1 MALDFD
7 IERMFREK
15 NPRLARRIPCAGYA
29 LLRRI
34 LREREVRHVLKRAGD
49 RQGYELVRFLLDA
62 FGIRVR
68 VEGVCPEKSARWTV
82 CANHPTGGW
91 DALALLAWAE
101 RWHPDSQL
109 LVNDV
114 VYSVEPLRSL
124 FCPVDVFARSRK
136 ALEPLAQLYASDRTV
151 LIFPAG
157 RTSRPRKGEL
167 QEYAWDK
174 LFVRKSRQH
183 DRLILPVHISG
194 QNSNRFYRVWRWRER
209 LGIKGT
215 VEMFLLVDEMIRRRD
230 EEIVLTIGQPREPR
244 ALVAECGGDAQAAA
258 VLRQHTQALGRA

>member
-7 IERMFREK
+7 IERMFRQK
-15 NPRLARRIPCAGYA
+15 KPRLARRIPGVGYA
-29 LLRRI
+29 ILRRI
-34 LREREVRHVLKRAGD
+34 LREPDVQRVLIEAGD

-62 FGIRVR
+62 FGIRIR
-68 VEGVCPEKSARWTV
+68 VEGDLPDSRARWTV

-91 DALALLAWAE
+91 DALAMLAWAE
-101 RWHPDSQL
+101 RWQPDSKL

-114 VYSVEPLRSL
+114 VDGVEPLRSL
-124 FCPVDVFARSRK
+124 FCPVDVFARSRQ
-136 ALEPLAQLYASDRTV
+136 ALRPLSQLYASERTV

-157 RTSRPRKGEL
+157 RTSRPRHGVLE
-167 QEYAWDK
+167 EYAWDK

-194 QNSNRFYRVWRWRER
+194 QNSKRFYRVWRWRER